1 MKHCLPVRQFDITL
15 KAEILVIDF
24 MKSMKPLFTLRIKL
38 LKVIAKSRLMLL
50 LKNIFLVISIQ
61 IRWRQHMNSFKQKLQ
76 KLRDIW
82 EQMVLM
88 LVNQKEKMRNSILNQ
103 NEKEE
108 FYLLQFLDQI
118 EELVFVLILIYSFSK
133 KKTDIL
139 TNYLKNRFNEFY
151 LSMRKYLDYVKF
163 QKKSK
168 VKIYIRFH

>member
-1 MKHCLPVRQFDITL
+1 MKHCIPVRQFDITL

-24 MKSMKPLFTLRIKL
+24 MRSMKPLFTLRIKL
-38 LKVIAKSRLMLL
+38 LKVVAKSRLILL

-82 EQMVLM
+82 EQMILM
-88 LVNQKEKMRNSILNQ
+88 LVNQKEKMRNSVSNQ
-103 NEKEE
+103 KENEE

-118 EELVFVLILIYSFSK
+118 EELVFVLILIYYFSK
-133 KKTDIL
+133 IKTAVL
-139 TNYLKNRFNEFY
+139 TNYLKNKFNEFY

-168 VKIYIRFH
+168 V